1 MYKYNIHARNLLGLV
16 YFETGEVVAALS
28 EWVIS
33 KNMQPENNIAKNIV
47 YSGSKENIKMT
58 MIDGKI
64 LYEDGQFFLPED
76 PEDIYKKANKII
88 QRMS

>member
-1 MYKYNIHARNLLGLV
+1 
-16 YFETGEVVAALS
+16 
-28 EWVIS
+28 
-33 KNMQPENNIAKNIV
+33 MQPENNIAKNIV

-76 PEDIYKKANKII
+76 SEDIYKKANKII

>member
-1 MYKYNIHARNLLGLV
+1 M
-16 YFETGEVVAALS
+16 
-28 EWVIS
+28 
-33 KNMQPENNIAKNIV
+33 KNEIRFTLK
-47 YSGSKENIKMT
+47 SR
-58 MIDGKI
+58 KI